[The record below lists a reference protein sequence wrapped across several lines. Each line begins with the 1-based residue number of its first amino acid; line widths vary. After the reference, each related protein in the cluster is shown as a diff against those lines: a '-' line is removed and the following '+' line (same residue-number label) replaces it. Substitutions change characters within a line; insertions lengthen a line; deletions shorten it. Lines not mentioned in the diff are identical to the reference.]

1 MKKKILFMVINMNVG
16 GTEKA
21 LLNMID
27 VMPED
32 KYDITILMLEKYGGF
47 LNAIPPRVNVEYLDG
62 YRELKEILNNPPKKV
77 IMNFIKG
84 WNLLKAIHFM
94 CLFFIAAINKERS
107 FLFNSLL
114 HDKEISQKEYDVA
127 IAYAGPM
134 DFISYFIVKKIKAKK
149 KYQWIHFDV
158 SKIGFNTKFA
168 AKHYSEF
175 DKVFTVSKEGENQLL
190 KLVPS
195 IESKTEVFINV
206 TNPEKIVH
214 LAKEGNGFLDNF
226 NGIRILTVGRLSKEK
241 GQDLIIPVLAR
252 LKSEGF
258 NVRWYCIGEGI
269 ARKEYEEMIKAYGI
283 EDEFLLLGSE
293 SNPYTFMQQSDLYVQ
308 PSRHEGYCLTLA
320 EAKCF
325 HIPIVSTNFTGVSEH
340 IAHEKTGLIVD
351 VNEHSLF
358 QAIKTII
365 DDQTLQ
371 KTFMD
376 NLQREIKGNI
386 LGEEKILEII

>member
-1 MKKKILFMVINMNVG
+1 MKKKVLFMVINMNVG

-27 VMPED
+27 VMPEEI
-32 KYDITILMLEKYGGF
+32 YDITILMLEKYGGF

-62 YRELKEILNNPPKKV
+62 YRGMKEVLNNPPKKV
-77 IMNFIKG
+77 ILNIIKS
-84 WNLLKAIHFM
+84 WNLLKAIHFIW
-94 CLFFIAAINKERS
+94 LFFIATINKERS

-114 HDKEISQKEYDVA
+114 HDKEISQKEFDVA

-134 DFISYFIVKKIKAKK
+134 DFIGYVIVKKIKAKK

-158 SKIGFNTKFA
+158 SKIGFNIKFA
-168 AKHYSEF
+168 YKYYREF

-195 IESKTEVFINV
+195 LKSKTEVFINV

-214 LAKEGNGFLDNF
+214 LAKEGNGFRDNF
-226 NGIRILTVGRLSKEK
+226 NGVRILTVGRLSKEK

-258 NVRWYCIGEGI
+258 NVRWYCIGEGN
-269 ARKEYEEMIKAYGI
+269 ARKEYEEMIKEYGVENELI
-283 EDEFLLLGSE
+283 LLGAH
-293 SNPYTFMQQSDLYVQ
+293 SNPYPFMQQCDLYVQ

-325 HIPIVSTNFTGVSEH
+325 NIPIVSTVFAGVSEH
-340 IAHEKTGLIVD
+340 LVHEKTGLIVD
-351 VNEHSLF
+351 INEHSLF
-358 QAIKTII
+358 QAIKTIF

-371 KTFMD
+371 KTLVD
-376 NLQREIKGNI
+376 NLQREIERNNLNG
-386 LGEEKILEII
+386 EKILEII

>member
-1 MKKKILFMVINMNVG
+1 MKKKVLFMVINMNVG

-32 KYDITILMLEKYGGF
+32 KYEITILMLEKFGGF

-62 YRELKEILNNPPKKV
+62 YREMKEILNNPPKTV
-77 IMNFIKG
+77 IMNLIKR
-84 WNLLKAIHFM
+84 WNLLKAIYLMWF
-94 CLFFIAAINKERS
+94 FFIAAVNKERS
-107 FLFNSLL
+107 FLFNILL
-114 HDKEISQKEYDVA
+114 NDKGISQREYDIA

-134 DFISYFIVKKIKAKK
+134 DFISYFILNKIKASK

-168 AKHYSEF
+168 SKYYKAF

-195 IESKTEVFINV
+195 LKSKTEVFINI

-214 LAKEGNGFLDNF
+214 SAKEGNGFRDNF

-258 NVRWYCIGEGI
+258 NVRWYCIGEGS
-269 ARKEYEEMIKAYGI
+269 AREEYEEVIKKYGI
-283 EDEFLLLGSE
+283 EDDFLLLGSE

-325 HIPIVSTNFTGVSEH
+325 HIPIVSTKFAGVSEH
-340 IAHEKTGLIVD
+340 IIDRKTGLIVKAD
-351 VNEHSLF
+351 SISIYKAV
-358 QAIKTII
+358 K
-365 DDQTLQ
+365 
-371 KTFMD
+371 
-376 NLQREIKGNI
+376 
-386 LGEEKILEII
+386 KILTDSRLKNELISNLKMKNVNGSSFQSLEL